1 MNCFLMLSIRKQWAS
16 RSITGGVY
24 IWVIHIT
31 STLTNPTYYRHGL
44 RNGEKRSS
52 LFSMQQTSSS
62 TCTTLWVISQIESAD
77 METLTCLIQGLE
89 KLNDITTTQ
98 YFRGTNRKHDYISQ
112 LMYKRIRLEHYQ
124 LNQLTGKSESERVL
138 RKRIERIEFY
148 EKTDLFD
155 LNELCEAED
164 YDEPVLVEKG
174 KNY

>member
-1 MNCFLMLSIRKQWAS
+1 MGYTHNFYADKPDLLQARIEKWRETFKSVFHATDFVLYMHHIMGHLSDRVS
-16 RSITGGVY
+16 RYGDID
-24 IWVIHIT
+24 
-31 STLTNPTYYRHGL
+31 
-44 RNGEKRSS
+44 
-52 LFSMQQTSSS
+52 LFN
-62 TCTTLWVISQIESAD
+62 
-77 METLTCLIQGLE
+77 IQGLE